1 MSSSSSD
8 SDSDSSSSSTTS
20 TTSSGSSSDSSSSE
34 RADSKKKV
42 TTSKK
47 AQDMPLSKK
56 DEKKE
61 QKKKQQLLDDSSD
74 EDSSSD
80 EEEQVNAP
88 KSILKVNKKYAR
100 EFDQRKRR
108 EELLNARQSGEYL
121 GSDDEDDSSSEE
133 EDEDGELMTP
143 GMDLSILRTIK
154 ALKNKDESIY
164 DKNSKFFEE
173 DDDDYDS
180 SEGNKKGKSHKP
192 MKYKDV
198 VREQVLEQMDA
209 EERGEGNQGDDS
221 DDDGNASSRRHQGD
235 DGPASRFAYDDEQR
249 ELRAAFLKS
258 TKDDSD
264 DDDNSDDSDGDG
276 DNWMVKKAVSKADAD
291 RAQKMMESEI
301 SELEKLGTGD
311 ATVSDPRGEVG
322 DGDKFLLDF
331 IKNKRWV
338 DKDLQES
345 DSDGDDNEE
354 RGIYRS
360 RTKDD
365 EGDGHDSDASL
376 DELEQMDAFESKYN
390 FRFEEAAASAEGGDS
405 GAAYSVVGYARGGAH
420 TTDTLRRKDE
430 TRKQK
435 RLARKEKKAAERKA
449 KEERLRRLKNA
460 KREELEGRMKQV
472 RHVAGAAE
480 EGDADIDEAALMKL
494 MEGDYDPEK
503 FEAIMSKAYG
513 DDFYDKEDAEWKTDA
528 DVKESL
534 MRDETGAEG
543 DIINEDTGD
552 MYDEYN
558 DEDAGDDEEL
568 GDDDVD
574 GEEDLDFDPE
584 PPADFEEETGIEKK
598 LREKMEDELYKLDY
612 EDIIGDM
619 PTRFKYRKVEANRFG
634 LTPQEILFA
643 KDTTLK
649 QFVSLKRMAPY
660 SEGEEYLPGTKKRKR
675 FRDLAKHDYEEL
687 LEAEPDADTEQ
698 VEQPAA
704 TGEAEDADKPKKKRR
719 RQKKKKKGVDGSGV
733 DDHVKE
739 KAEDATK
746 ENASEKKAEKKDKK
760 KKDKQ
765 APADAEDAASESKA
779 DAKKKRRQKKNKD
792 GKSSSKKKKSSK
804 IAGVAESRLA
814 AYGL

>member
-1 MSSSSSD
+1 MPPSSEH
-8 SDSDSSSSSTTS
+8 SDSDSSASTTS
-20 TTSSGSSSDSSSSE
+20 SSSDSSSSSSSDSSE
-34 RADSKKKV
+34 TSKTQDVPPSKKNEK
-42 TTSKK
+42 
-47 AQDMPLSKK
+47 
-56 DEKKE
+56 EKK
-61 QKKKQQLLDDSSD
+61 QKLLDDSSSD
-74 EDSSSD
+74 EGESSS
-80 EEEQVNAP
+80 EEEGDTSANAP
-88 KSILKVNKKYAR
+88 AKSIFKVNQKYAR

-108 EELLNARQSGEYL
+108 EELLNARQAGENL
-121 GSDDEDDSSSEE
+121 GSDGDEDDDSSSEE

-143 GMDLSILRTIK
+143 GMDLSILRTLK
-154 ALKNKDESIY
+154 ALKNKDETIY
-164 DKNSKFFEE
+164 NKNARFFPAE
-173 DDDDYDS
+173 DDDNGSDDDDG
-180 SEGNKKGKSHKP
+180 EGKKRKKSKP

-209 EERGEGNQGDDS
+209 EERGEGDKGGHS
-221 DDDGNASSRRHQGD
+221 DDEGGNAASRRHED
-235 DGPASRFAYDDEQR
+235 EDGPASRFAYDDEQR

-258 TKDDSD
+258 TNSD
-264 DDDNSDDSDGDG
+264 DDDDDNDDNSGDDDGEG
-276 DNWMVKKAVSKADAD
+276 DDWMVKKSASKADAG
-291 RAQKMMESEI
+291 RAQKLVESEI

-311 ATVSDPRGEVG
+311 ASVSDPRGEVG

-338 DKDLQES
+338 DKDLHGSDE
-345 DSDGDDNEE
+345 DSDEDDNEE

-360 RTKDD
+360 NMNNGDDDDDD
-365 EGDGHDSDASL
+365 EDGRDSDASL

-390 FRFEEAAASAEGGDS
+390 FRFEEAAASAKAGES

-435 RLARKEKKAAERKA
+435 RLARNEKKAAERKA

-460 KREELEGRMKQV
+460 KREELEGRVKQV
-472 RHVAGAAE
+472 RQVVGAAE

-494 MEGDYDPEK
+494 MEGDFDPDK
-503 FEAIMSKAYG
+503 FEAIMSKTYG
-513 DDFYDKEDAEWKTDA
+513 DDFYDKEDAEWKNDV
-528 DVKESL
+528 DVKQSL

-558 DEDAGDDEEL
+558 DEEEAGGDEDGDDE
-568 GDDDVD
+568 DP
-574 GEEDLDFDPE
+574 DFDPE

-598 LREKMEDELYKLDY
+598 LRNKMEDELYKLDY

-634 LTPQEILFA
+634 LMPQEILFA
-643 KDTTLK
+643 KDSTLK

-675 FRDLAKHDYEEL
+675 FRDIAKHDYEEL
-687 LEAEPDADTEQ
+687 MEAEP
-698 VEQPAA
+698 
-704 TGEAEDADKPKKKRR
+704 EAEAEHVEESAAAEEAGDVDKPKKKRR
-719 RQKKKKKGVDGSGV
+719 RQKKKKKGADTT
-733 DDHVKE
+733 DTDKPPKE
-739 KAEDATK
+739 KREDAAK
-746 ENASEKKAEKKDKK
+746 ENASKEKAEKKDKQSST
-760 KKDKQ
+760 DFSE
-765 APADAEDAASESKA
+765 ATSDAKA

-792 GKSSSKKKKSSK
+792 GKSGSKKKKASK

>member
-8 SDSDSSSSSTTS
+8 SDSDSSSSSATS

-34 RADSKKKV
+34 RADSKQKV

-47 AQDMPLSKK
+47 AQDTPLSKK

-61 QKKKQQLLDDSSD
+61 RKKKQQLLDDSSD
-74 EDSSSD
+74 DASSSD
-80 EEEQVNAP
+80 EEEQANAP

-121 GSDDEDDSSSEE
+121 DSDDEDDSSSEE

-164 DKNSKFFEE
+164 DKNAKFFEEE
-173 DDDDYDS
+173 DDDDDG

-209 EERGEGNQGDDS
+209 EERGEGNKGDDS
-221 DDDGNASSRRHQGD
+221 DDDGNGSSRRHQDD

-264 DDDNSDDSDGDG
+264 DNDDNSVDSDDDG

-291 RAQKMMESEI
+291 RAQKMVESEI

-338 DKDLQES
+338 DKDLHES
-345 DSDGDDNEE
+345 DSDDDGDEE

-360 RTKDD
+360 KIKDD
-365 EGDGHDSDASL
+365 DGHDSDASL

-390 FRFEEAAASAEGGDS
+390 FRFEEAAASAEGGES

-558 DEDAGDDEEL
+558 DEEAGGDEEL
-568 GDDDVD
+568 GDDD

-660 SEGEEYLPGTKKRKR
+660 REGEEYLPGTKKRKR

-687 LEAEPDADTEQ
+687 LEAEPEDDAEQ
-698 VEQPAA
+698 AEDPAA
-704 TGEAEDADKPKKKRR
+704 TEENGEGDKPKKKRR
-719 RQKKKKKGVDGSGV
+719 RQKKKKKGGDGAGV
-733 DDHVKE
+733 DEPAKE

-760 KKDKQ
+760 KKDKP
-765 APADAEDAASESKA
+765 APADAKDETSESKA

>member
-8 SDSDSSSSSTTS
+8 SDS
-20 TTSSGSSSDSSSSE
+20 GSSSSSE
-34 RADSKKKV
+34 RANPKKKAMA
-42 TTSKK
+42 SKMK

-61 QKKKQQLLDDSSD
+61 QTKKQQLLDDSSD

-108 EELLNARQSGEYL
+108 EELLNARQAGEYL
-121 GSDDEDDSSSEE
+121 GSDDEDESSSEE

-143 GMDLSILRTIK
+143 DMDLSILRTIK
-154 ALKNKDESIY
+154 ALKNKDDSIY
-164 DKNSKFFEE
+164 DKNAKFFEE
-173 DDDDYDS
+173 DDDDDDS
-180 SEGNKKGKSHKP
+180 SEGKKKGKSHKP

-209 EERGEGNQGDDS
+209 EERGEGNGGDS
-221 DDDGNASSRRHQGD
+221 DDDGNTSSRRHED

-264 DDDNSDDSDGDG
+264 EDNSDDSDDDG

-291 RAQKMMESEI
+291 RAQKMVESEI
-301 SELEKLGTGD
+301 SELEKMGTFD

-338 DKDLQES
+338 DKDLHEN
-345 DSDGDDNEE
+345 DSDDDENEE

-360 RTKDD
+360 KIKDD
-365 EGDGHDSDASL
+365 DDGHDSEASL

-558 DEDAGDDEEL
+558 DEDAGGDEEL
-568 GDDDVD
+568 DDADGDAD
-574 GEEDLDFDPE
+574 EDLDFDPE
-584 PPADFEEETGIEKK
+584 PPADYEEESGIEKK

-660 SEGEEYLPGTKKRKR
+660 REGEEYLPGTKKRKR
-675 FRDLAKHDYEEL
+675 FRDIAKHDYEEL
-687 LEAEPDADTEQ
+687 LEAEPEPDAEQ
-698 VEQPAA
+698 AEQSAA
-704 TGEAEDADKPKKKRR
+704 TEETGDGDKPKKKRR
-719 RQKKKKKGVDGSGV
+719 RQKKKKKGADEPT
-733 DDHVKE
+733 KE

-746 ENASEKKAEKKDKK
+746 ENTSEEKAEKKDKK

-765 APADAEDAASESKA
+765 ASADAKDATSEPKT

>member
-1 MSSSSSD
+1 MPSSSEHSD
-8 SDSDSSSSSTTS
+8 SDSDSSTS
-20 TTSSGSSSDSSSSE
+20 TTSSSSDSSSSSSSDSSE
-34 RADSKKKV
+34 TSKPQDVPPSKKSDK
-42 TTSKK
+42 
-47 AQDMPLSKK
+47 
-56 DEKKE
+56 EKK
-61 QKKKQQLLDDSSD
+61 QKLLDDSSSD
-74 EDSSSD
+74 EDESSG
-80 EEEQVNAP
+80 EEEGGASANAP
-88 KSILKVNKKYAR
+88 TKSILKVNKKYAR

-108 EELLNARQSGEYL
+108 EELLNARQAGENL
-121 GSDDEDDSSSEE
+121 GSDDDEDEDSSSEE

-143 GMDLSILRTIK
+143 GMDLSILRTLK
-154 ALKNKDESIY
+154 ALKNKDETIY
-164 DKNSKFFEE
+164 DKNARFFPAE
-173 DDDDYDS
+173 DDDDSDDDDE
-180 SEGNKKGKSHKP
+180 EGKKKKHKP

-209 EERGEGNQGDDS
+209 EERGEGDKGGDS
-221 DDDGNASSRRHQGD
+221 DDGDGNAASRRRED
-235 DGPASRFAYDDEQR
+235 EDGPASRFAYDDEQR

-258 TKDDSD
+258 TNSDGDDN
-264 DDDNSDDSDGDG
+264 DDNSDDDDDEGD
-276 DNWMVKKAVSKADAD
+276 DWMVKKSVSKADAD
-291 RAQKMMESEI
+291 RAQKLVESEI

-311 ATVSDPRGEVG
+311 ASVSDPRGEVG

-338 DKDLQES
+338 DKDLH
-345 DSDGDDNEE
+345 DSDDDSDDDGNEE

-360 RTKDD
+360 KMNNGDDDDDD
-365 EGDGHDSDASL
+365 EDGHDSDASL

-390 FRFEEAAASAEGGDS
+390 FRFEEAAASAEAGES

-435 RLARKEKKAAERKA
+435 RLARNEKKAAERKA

-472 RHVAGAAE
+472 RQVVGTAE

-494 MEGDYDPEK
+494 MEGDFDPDK
-503 FEAIMSKAYG
+503 FESIMSQAYG
-513 DDFYDKEDAEWKTDA
+513 DDFYDKEDAEWKNDA
-528 DVKESL
+528 DVKQSL

-558 DEDAGDDEEL
+558 DDEEAGGDEDGDD
-568 GDDDVD
+568 
-574 GEEDLDFDPE
+574 EDLDFDPE
-584 PPADFEEETGIEKK
+584 SPADFEEETGIEKK
-598 LREKMEDELYKLDY
+598 LRKKMEDELYKLDY

-634 LTPQEILFA
+634 LAPQEILFA
-643 KDTTLK
+643 KDSTLK

-660 SEGEEYLPGTKKRKR
+660 SGGEEYLPGTKKRKR
-675 FRDLAKHDYEEL
+675 FRDIAKHDYEEL
-687 LEAEPDADTEQ
+687 MEAEP
-698 VEQPAA
+698 
-704 TGEAEDADKPKKKRR
+704 EAEAEHVEESTATEEAGDVDKPKKKRR
-719 RQKKKKKGVDGSGV
+719 RQKKKKKGADTT
-733 DDHVKE
+733 DT
-739 KAEDATK
+739 AAK
-746 ENASEKKAEKKDKK
+746 ENASEEKAEKKDKK

-765 APADAEDAASESKA
+765 SSTDSPAATSDAKA

-792 GKSSSKKKKSSK
+792 GKSGSKKKKASK